1 MSGNILYSYSLTKSS
16 LTMALGGRFLIGL
29 GCAEVLNKQLLSKAV
44 PQETINTE
52 GARLAKK
59 SMITIPLSLLLGSLT
74 DIAIEDGD
82 SDALLTSPEV
92 DPPFD
97 QQHRL
102 FSLQSLGYF
111 VSLLWFGLVVGLTLM
126 YDIPKKRRRRPKS
139 TQSDIQE
146 EDFDSDS
153 EDQGR
158 NLSQTVPDEIGSD
171 TFDKLQTMSRKPSR
185 HGQSQ
190 HTYMESVTDIK
201 RLLLSNVACPATIAL
216 LFIAKMTGEILLSSC
231 GTIASRYFNW
241 SGAR

>member
-1 MSGNILYSYSLTKSS
+1 M
-16 LTMALGGRFLIGL
+16 MALGGRFLIGL

-59 SMITIPLSLLLGSLT
+59 SMITIPLSLVLGSLT
-74 DIAIEDGD
+74 DIAVDDGN
-82 SDALLTSPEV
+82 SDTLLTASEV
-92 DPPFD
+92 DQSFD
-97 QQHRL
+97 QHHRL

-126 YDIPKKRRRRPKS
+126 YDIPKKRRKRPKS

-158 NLSQTVPDEIGSD
+158 NLSQTVPDEIGND

-201 RLLLSNVACPATIAL
+201 RLLLSNVACPTTIAL
-216 LFIAKMTGEILLSSC
+216 LFIAKMTSEILLASC
-231 GTIASRYFNW
+231 STIASSYFDW
-241 SGAR
+241 SGAK

>member
-1 MSGNILYSYSLTKSS
+1 MGGNILYSYSLTKSS
-16 LTMALGGRFLIGL
+16 LVMAFGGRFLIGL

-59 SMITIPLSLLLGSLT
+59 SMITIPLSLLFGSLT
-74 DIAIEDGD
+74 DITIDDNSD
-82 SDALLTSPEV
+82 STLLSADV
-92 DPPFD
+92 DPPFG

-126 YDIPKKRRRRPKS
+126 YDIPKKRRKRPKS
-139 TQSDIQE
+139 TRSDIQE

-158 NLSQTVPDEIGSD
+158 NSQTVPDEIGND

-190 HTYMESVTDIK
+190 HTYMESITDIR
-201 RLLLSNVACPATIAL
+201 RLLLSNVACPTTITL
-216 LFIAKMTGEILLSSC
+216 LFIAKMTSEILLSSSS
-231 GTIASRYFNW
+231 TIAARYFNW

>member
-16 LTMALGGRFLIGL
+16 LLMALGGRFLIGL

-74 DIAIEDGD
+74 DIAIDDDNSDTLISD
-82 SDALLTSPEV
+82 SEV
-92 DPPFD
+92 VQSFD

-126 YDIPKKRRRRPKS
+126 YDIPKKRRKRPKS

-153 EDQGR
+153 EDR
-158 NLSQTVPDEIGSD
+158 NLSQAVPDEIGND

-190 HTYMESVTDIK
+190 HTYMESITDIK
-201 RLLLSNVACPATIAL
+201 RLLLSNVACPTTIAL
-216 LFIAKMTGEILLSSC
+216 LFIAKMTSEILLTSC
-231 GTIASRYFNW
+231 STIAARYFDW

>member
-1 MSGNILYSYSLTKSS
+1 
-16 LTMALGGRFLIGL
+16 MALGGRFLIGL

-74 DIAIEDGD
+74 DIAIDDDNSDTLISD
-82 SDALLTSPEV
+82 SEV
-92 DPPFD
+92 DQSFD

-153 EDQGR
+153 EDR
-158 NLSQTVPDEIGSD
+158 NLSQTVPDEIGND

-190 HTYMESVTDIK
+190 HTYMESITDIK
-201 RLLLSNVACPATIAL
+201 RLLLSNVACPTTIAL
-216 LFIAKMTGEILLSSC
+216 LFIAKMTSETLLSSC
-231 GTIASRYFNW
+231 STIAARYFDW

>member
-1 MSGNILYSYSLTKSS
+1 MGGNILYSYSLTKSS
-16 LTMALGGRFLIGL
+16 LVMALGGRFLIGL
-29 GCAEVLNKQLLSKAV
+29 GCSEVLNKQLLSKAV

-74 DIAIEDGD
+74 DIAIDDGNND
-82 SDALLTSPEV
+82 TLLSAEV
-92 DPPFD
+92 DPPVD

-126 YDIPKKRRRRPKS
+126 YDIPKKRRKRPKS
-139 TQSDIQE
+139 TRSDIQE

-158 NLSQTVPDEIGSD
+158 NLSQTVPDEIGND

-190 HTYMESVTDIK
+190 HTYMESITDIK
-201 RLLLSNVACPATIAL
+201 RLLLSNVACPTTIAL
-216 LFIAKMTGEILLSSC
+216 LFIAKMTSEILLSSC
-231 GTIASRYFNW
+231 STIASRYFDW

>member
-1 MSGNILYSYSLTKSS
+1 
-16 LTMALGGRFLIGL
+16 MALGGRFLIGL

-59 SMITIPLSLLLGSLT
+59 SMVTIPLSLILGSLT
-74 DIAIEDGD
+74 DIAIDDGNSDTLMSD
-82 SDALLTSPEV
+82 SEV
-92 DPPFD
+92 NPPFD
-97 QQHRL
+97 QHRL

-126 YDIPKKRRRRPKS
+126 YDIPKKRRKRPKS

-153 EDQGR
+153 EDR
-158 NLSQTVPDEIGSD
+158 NLSQTVPDEIGND

-190 HTYMESVTDIK
+190 HTYMESITDIK
-201 RLLLSNVACPATIAL
+201 MLLLSNVACPTTLAL
-216 LFIAKMTGEILLSSC
+216 LFIAKMTSEILLSSC
-231 GTIASRYFNW
+231 STIAARFLDW